1 MLSSSVTVLA
11 QAKCWRNLHTSCRVI
26 CPASSAHLMLH
37 EIRPM
42 LRLALAYMGPSDNT
56 HQNLGTVLCLQAT
69 LHPFTESWKTVGY
82 YIKFDDDIT
91 YIRRGTNE
99 AVLHGKLQEPY

>member
-1 MLSSSVTVLA
+1 MRGPLVAELSRQQS
-11 QAKCWRNLHTSCRVI
+11 I
-26 CPASSAHLMLH
+26 CKLD
-37 EIRPM
+37 
-42 LRLALAYMGPSDNT
+42 ALPYFGVVFRCFNVFCAIP
-56 HQNLGTVLCLQAT
+56 LGSLEQSHQAT

-99 AVLHGKLQEPY
+99 AVLHEKLQEPY

>member
-1 MLSSSVTVLA
+1 MCQSAACSIRLLLASLPPLDGPRKMLKTFTGSIKPCSPVSLT
-11 QAKCWRNLHTSCRVI
+11 T
-26 CPASSAHLMLH
+26 
-37 EIRPM
+37 IR
-42 LRLALAYMGPSDNT
+42 L
-56 HQNLGTVLCLQAT
+56 QLQAT

-99 AVLHGKLQEPY
+99 AVLHEKLQEPY